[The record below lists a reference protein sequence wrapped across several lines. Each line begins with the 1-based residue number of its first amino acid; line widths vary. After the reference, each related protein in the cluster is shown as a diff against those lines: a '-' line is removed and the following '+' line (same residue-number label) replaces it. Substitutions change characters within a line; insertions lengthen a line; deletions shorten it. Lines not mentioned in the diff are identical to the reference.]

1 MSYLQWRE
9 LTMIKHGLYL
19 TIDQLKLVESLI
31 ETTFQLEGV
40 DDTMAS
46 KMNDLLDEIV
56 DLIELVEED

>member
-1 MSYLQWRE
+1 
-9 LTMIKHGLYL
+9 MIKHGLYL